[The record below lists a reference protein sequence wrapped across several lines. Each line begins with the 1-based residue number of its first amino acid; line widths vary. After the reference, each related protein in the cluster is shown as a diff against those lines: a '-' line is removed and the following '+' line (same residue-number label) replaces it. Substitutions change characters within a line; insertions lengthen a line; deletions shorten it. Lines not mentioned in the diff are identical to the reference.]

1 MNPFDII
8 NAAIQSALDSG
19 KPGIRLDELTNVV
32 NKTMK
37 TSFEPEAV
45 DALLI
50 GMSKMNMPIQRI
62 PYRER
67 QSHGVEFDLA
77 TWKASTKKDTDP
89 QSPTYGQQ
97 VQALNSAGEPI
108 YTYFPLVTK
117 PDPRA
122 LEHENIVRNLSAE
135 LAKSL
140 GPRNFEVR
148 LGGNGYKTTI
158 TVGVRQAVNPKSPR
172 REESTETDADSAD
185 SGTDEQ

>member
-8 NAAIQSALDSG
+8 NSAIQSELDKG
-19 KPGIRLDELTNVV
+19 RPGIRLDVLTDVV

-37 TSFEPEAV
+37 TNFEPEAV

-67 QSHGVEFDLA
+67 QSHGVDFDLA

-89 QSPTYGQQ
+89 KSPTYGQQ

-122 LEHENIVRNLSAE
+122 QDHENIMRNLSVE
-135 LAKSL
+135 LVKSL
-140 GPRNFEVR
+140 VPRNFEVR
-148 LGGNGYKTTI
+148 LGGKGFSTTV
-158 TVGVRQAVNPKSPR
+158 TVGIKQAVNPKAPR
-172 REESTETDADSAD
+172 STEESTETD
-185 SGTDEQ
+185 TDTDTNE